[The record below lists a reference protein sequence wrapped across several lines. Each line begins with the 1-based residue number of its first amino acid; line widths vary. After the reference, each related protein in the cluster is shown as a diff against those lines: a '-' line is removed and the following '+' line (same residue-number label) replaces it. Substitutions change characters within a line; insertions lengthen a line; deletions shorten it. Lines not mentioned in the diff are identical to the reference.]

1 MFDVSQY
8 GVNTS
13 VPSGL
18 SAAGDAA
25 SMIPY
30 IGPFLG
36 AAFNMASM
44 GIQNSEQERMYN
56 MYMSPQARMAQM
68 KAAGINPAAAA
79 QGVSGSSAPQMNA
92 AAPSSAFTGL
102 GEQLGNSVN
111 TALTADAIRAGINK
125 TNAETELTNS
135 LNVEKTTTNKYL
147 DAMQNAAL
155 RNLVNQGTI
164 SEHQAN
170 IIAVDDYYKGAEAEL
185 HFQQSYVALQQMSA
199 QLQNTQQEYFNLLAQ
214 EYATM
219 MQGQLSEAQI
229 QKVFSDIGLNNAQI
243 EKIAHETV
251 NIDAATMATMQNIS
265 ESQSRERLNRAHAQY
280 QEKVNEVWNNSG
292 WNMNSDVNSN
302 FYSMCMQGDYKGAEK
317 LMQGTQALIMN
328 EGNAR
333 FKSKDYKFDHL
344 VGVIGMATK
353 LAGAR

>member
-1 MFDVSQY
+1 
-8 GVNTS
+8 
-13 VPSGL
+13 
-18 SAAGDAA
+18 
-25 SMIPY
+25 
-30 IGPFLG
+30 
-36 AAFNMASM
+36 
-44 GIQNSEQERMYN
+44 
-56 MYMSPQARMAQM
+56 
-68 KAAGINPAAAA
+68 
-79 QGVSGSSAPQMNA
+79 MNA